1 MKIVCPGCTTEFN
14 VDESRIPPHGASVR
28 CPRCF
33 KAVDVAPMS
42 EEDQLMSQLG
52 MTPGSTDQAAKDTY
66 AFGQTI
72 VASAFPQQEDPVS
85 APKTIQ
91 SPPSAAGAEE
101 SPWAGAPA
109 KAKAKP
115 QPQPTKVAKFEK
127 TDNLNAED
135 ISGEGLS
142 LLDSFGSS
150 SAAESPW
157 AGKGP
162 AKPKD
167 AAPAAPAAP
176 PAANKTAVRAFAD
189 EPAPDLV
196 FHALGDEKPTPTKG
210 QTVVGSPEAKLGLER
225 QTIGKPEDDG
235 PSADDIDFNALLDDL
250 PGSDGIPTGG
260 GGGGGGSYSG
270 GGSSKSSSGLEN
282 PAALGGDP
290 FSMEEL
296 DFDKLDDLPGGSQP
310 RQPAVSEVPE
320 GLAGMELD
328 FDPVVEIPGVEDT
341 TQSLN
346 VQSNAATAAR
356 TETTGELRSSAPR
369 RQAKTSPLLVLGLV
383 MLGLVLGTAALVFS
397 GTLETLLEIFGESK
411 RTAVVA
417 EAPAKIVVEHKRGSM
432 EYPTPDEYKRRVEG
446 LQKKREMNSGDNP
459 RIEDEAL
466 WVLAWFHFVFPR
478 EYVQTTGM
486 DDLFNKYKKRYAQPE
501 SLSAMKLD
509 AMNLAVEGRG
519 KEAGEKM
526 DAYLKKRDARLDE
539 LMASKTMAPEVLRE
553 DRLLHAMLLLG
564 AERTKEAAEET
575 DLYLE
580 ASPKSIFGRYLR
592 ARMMLAA
599 GKTLEAKALLLEI
612 QTEFPEY
619 TNVLRDLAAVA
630 MKEENWD
637 EVVRLADL
645 LKQLSADRK
654 NPDMEM
660 DSYRLMVQA
669 LRRKGAA
676 GKDSLQEV
684 LEKVVKQNG
693 DANDMVLDLAD
704 LYLEAGKPE
713 NALTVLST
721 CKTCD
726 TLQHNLLLIKSLKD
740 SRMYERALQVGQSVL
755 DKQQRNTELLML
767 LAELSRQT
775 GRDNSAVNY
784 LRDALTV
791 EPENLV
797 ATMRLVDI
805 FVALKKSG
813 DAREVLLRAERYHAK
828 NKEILEKLVQINLEM
843 QDDSGAAGALRKLHA
858 MLPEND
864 AVRLSLVEVLTRLAN
879 YKEAVPHFDYLAKKG
894 LVTSKLRPGYA
905 MALREEG
912 RVDDAVEV
920 LRQVL
925 EDDPSDYQTAR
936 NLADIYFGREDYFG
950 ARRYLE
956 MARRIR
962 SDDPQV
968 HYQLGLCCRKLE
980 DLDCTLE
987 SLTKATELAPE
998 NVDYLVENAKVLY
1011 QLSGKVEGKEGL
1023 AMRKLA
1029 LTHFNRI
1036 IKQYRENATIPDSKK
1051 DPEIFAM
1058 RGKIYFDTG
1067 YYDEALGDFR
1077 QAVMMDSHRVDLLL
1091 AMGDSLFHINRYD
1104 DAKKYYKETLESGAN
1119 KAHAY
1124 FYLGKINLLQNK
1136 QKEAKQFFLDSVGA
1150 DAKAFPDAYRFL
1162 GNIYKEERF
1171 ADLAVKYYKEY
1182 LKHAPL
1188 GTPARAD
1195 VQAAIDRLR

>member
-1 MKIVCPGCTTEFN
+1 
-14 VDESRIPPHGASVR
+14 
-28 CPRCF
+28 
-33 KAVDVAPMS
+33 MS
-42 EEDQLMSQLG
+42 ELG
-52 MTPGSTDQAAKDTY
+52 MAPDKKDQSTQDLY
-66 AFGQTI
+66 AFGQTM
-72 VASAFPQQEDPVS
+72 VASAFPQQEDPV
-85 APKTIQ
+85 APPT
-91 SPPSAAGAEE
+91 STAPPSGAGNAE
-101 SPWAGAPA
+101 SPWAGAP
-109 KAKAKP
+109 KAKAQP
-115 QPQPTKVAKFEK
+115 QPQQQTQAQVSKAPKAEPPRNEHP
-127 TDNLNAED
+127 DNLAPGD
-135 ISGEGLS
+135 ITGEGME

-150 SAAESPW
+150 SSAESPW
-157 AGKGP
+157 SGGSKG
-162 AKPKD
+162 AK
-167 AAPAAPAAP
+167 AAPKAKEGAPAP
-176 PAANKTAVRAFAD
+176 STKTAVRAFAD
-189 EPAPDLV
+189 EPQADLV
-196 FHALGDEKPTPTKG
+196 FSTMGAPQPLTTKAG
-210 QTVVGSPEAKLGLER
+210 APLVGAEAKLGIER
-225 QTIGKPEDDG
+225 QTIGGPEDNG

-250 PGSDGIPTGG
+250 PGGEGIPSGG
-260 GGGGGGSYSG
+260 GGGDGGSPSYSSSPKSFSSAPKGGGRAG
-270 GGSSKSSSGLEN
+270 AGLEN

-290 FSMEEL
+290 FNMEEL
-296 DFDKLDDLPGGSQP
+296 DFDKLDGLDGPEQKRP
-310 RQPAVSEVPE
+310 MVSEVPE

-346 VQSNAATAAR
+346 VQTNAATAQR
-356 TETTGELRSSAPR
+356 TETTGEVRSSSRGR
-369 RQAKTSPLLVLGLV
+369 RQVKTSPWLVLGLV
-383 MLGLVLGTAALVFS
+383 MMGLVMGTAALVFS
-397 GTLETLLEIFGESK
+397 GALETLLEIFGEGK
-411 RTAVVA
+411 RAAVVA
-417 EAPAKIVVEHKRGSM
+417 EAPAKIVVEHKRGPM
-432 EYPTPDEYKRRVEG
+432 EYPTPDEYRRRVES
-446 LQKKREMNSGDNP
+446 LQKKREMNTGDNP
-459 RIEDEAL
+459 RIEDEVL
-466 WVLAWFHFVFPR
+466 WVLAWFNLAYPR
-478 EYVQTTGM
+478 EYAQHK
-486 DDLFNKYKKRYAQPE
+486 DLEELFGKYRKRYALPE

-509 AMNLAVEGRG
+509 AIGLVVEGRS
-519 KEAGEKM
+519 KEAAEKL

-553 DRLLHAMLLLG
+553 DRLLHAMLLFG
-564 AERTKEAAEET
+564 AGRLKDAAEET

-592 ARMMLAA
+592 AQMMLGE

-612 QTEFPEY
+612 QGEFPEY
-619 TNVLRDLAAVA
+619 TNVLRDLATVA

-645 LKQLSADRK
+645 IKQLAADRK

-676 GKDSLQEV
+676 GKDKLQEV

-713 NALTVLST
+713 SALTILST

-767 LAELSRQT
+767 LAELSKET

-791 EPENLV
+791 EPENLL

-805 FVALKKSG
+805 FLALKKPG

-828 NKEILEKLVQINLEM
+828 NQEILEKLVQINLQME
-843 QDDSGAAGALRKLHA
+843 DDSGAAGALRKLHT

-879 YKEAVPHFDYLAKKG
+879 YKEAVPHFDYLAKKS
-894 LVTSKLRPGYA
+894 LISSKLRPGYA
-905 MALREEG
+905 MALREMG

-936 NLADIYFGREDYFG
+936 NLAEIYFGREDYFG

-968 HYQLGLCCRKLE
+968 HYLLGLCCRKLE

-987 SLTKATELAPE
+987 SLTKATELAPD

-1011 QLSGKVEGKEGL
+1011 QLSGKVAGKEGL

-1036 IKQYRENATIPDSKK
+1036 AKQYRENSTIPDSKK

-1091 AMGDSLFHINRYD
+1091 AMGDSLFHINRYE
-1104 DAKKYYKETLESGAN
+1104 DAKKYYKETLEAGSN

-1136 QKEAKQFFLDSVGA
+1136 QKEAKQYFLDSVGA
-1150 DAKAFPDAYRFL
+1150 DAKAYPDAYRFL

-1171 ADLAVKYYKEY
+1171 SDLAAKYYKEY
-1182 LKHAPL
+1182 LKHAPM